1 MILVFLET
9 PSESLS
15 YTLFTP
21 GSYQVQPQ
29 YYTLSVSEW
38 LHLEH
43 LGIQQHPQKQLGVKM
58 KEESIYSPLIFYPYL
73 EISLVTWD
81 ITNCAPFFFQEICFS
96 TFFFF

>member
-1 MILVFLET
+1 MILVFLES

-58 KEESIYSPLIFYPYL
+58 KEESVYSPLIFCPYL